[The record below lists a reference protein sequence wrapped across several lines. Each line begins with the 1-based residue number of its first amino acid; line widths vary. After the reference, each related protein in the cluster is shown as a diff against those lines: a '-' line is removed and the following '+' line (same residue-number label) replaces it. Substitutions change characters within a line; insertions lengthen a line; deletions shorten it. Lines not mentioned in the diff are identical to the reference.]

1 MNFEFHPQALAE
13 YEQAAHYYASQQVG
27 LEQHFMNAVEQTI
40 QKILDAP
47 ESWFILKEDVRR
59 CLTPTFPYAILY
71 TTELDYV
78 LIIAVMHCHRKP
90 DYWHSRLR

>member
-13 YEQAAHYYASQQVG
+13 YEEAAGYYANQQDG
-27 LEQHFMNAVEQTI
+27 LEQQFMDAVERTI

-47 ESWFILKEDVRR
+47 ESWLILKEDVRR
-59 CLTPTFPYAILY
+59 CLTPTFPYAVLY
-71 TTELDYV
+71 TVELDDV

-90 DYWHSRLR
+90 DYWHSRLM